1 MNTFELLSDINE
13 EIKNSNDRGCS
24 ILAASIFDDLLG
36 NILKV
41 FLIKDLK
48 SDNDLFNGFGPLS
61 TFSSKIKIS
70 YRLGLISEKEFKQL
84 ETFKK
89 IRNKFAHQLTSKS
102 FTDPDLKDLTSHL
115 HVERELIPIPFYPL
129 KKTNEEDLPIPKM
142 IDMENASSRE
152 MIEYFISYMCNNLF
166 GRMVLAIEKSSH
178 APKEFN
184 FFYEPYE
191 LASENIESSLKK
203 IKDLEGVVKEQ
214 SEEHDNKSDLSDY
227 SKYVELLKLTKQ
239 VIEQAKQALNN

>member
-1 MNTFELLSDINE
+1 MNTFELLSEINE

-24 ILAASIFDDLLG
+24 ILAASIFDELLG

-41 FLIKDLK
+41 FLIEDLK
-48 SDNDLFNGFGPLS
+48 SDNDLFNAFGPLS

-70 YRLGLISEKEFKQL
+70 YRLGLISKKEFKQL
-84 ETFKK
+84 EIFKK

-102 FTDPDLKDLTSHL
+102 FADSDLKDLISNL

-129 KKTNEEDLPIPKM
+129 HETKENDLPIPKL
-142 IDMENASSRE
+142 IETENASSRE
-152 MIEYFISYMCNNLF
+152 VIEYFISYMCNNLF

-178 APKEFN
+178 AAKEFKY
-184 FFYEPYE
+184 FYEPYE
-191 LASENIESSLKK
+191 LASENIGSSIKK

-214 SEEHDNKSDLSDY
+214 SEEHGNKADLFDLSKFD
-227 SKYVELLKLTKQ
+227 ELLKLTKQ
-239 VIEQAKQALNN
+239 VIEQAKRALDK